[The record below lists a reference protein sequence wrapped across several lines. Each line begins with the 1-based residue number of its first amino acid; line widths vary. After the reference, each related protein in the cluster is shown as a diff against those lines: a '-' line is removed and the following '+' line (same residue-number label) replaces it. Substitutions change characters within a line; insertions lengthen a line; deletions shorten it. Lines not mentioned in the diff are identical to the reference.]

1 MSFIERMHQLA
12 KEKPG
17 RLVLPEGTELRT
29 IQAARVLVD
38 QKLAA
43 SVTLLGDRRA
53 VEAAARSA
61 QTGLEG
67 IEIEDP
73 AQSPQFPAYAEE
85 FFNLRKH
92 KGIGIEEAREAMG
105 NPLSW
110 GAMMVRQGAADAMV
124 AGADNST
131 ANVLRAALSI
141 IQTSPGIKVASSCFV
156 MHMPGSRWGVDG
168 HMIFSDCATVPDP
181 DSDQLAEIAIAAAD
195 SCRVFLQAEPIV
207 ALLSFSTKGSASHP
221 LVDKVARAVEIVRRR
236 KPDLKVDGELQ
247 LDTAIVASVAQKK
260 APGSAVAG
268 HANVIVFPDLNAG
281 NIGYKLVQRF
291 ASAEAYGP
299 FLQGFRKPVSD
310 LSRGC
315 SVDDVV
321 NTAAVT
327 LVQSR
332 HAG

>member
-29 IQAARVLVD
+29 IQAARLLVD

-43 SVTLLGDRRA
+43 SVTLLGDPQA
-53 VEAAARSA
+53 VETAARSVRIDL
-61 QTGLEG
+61 GG
-67 IEIEDP
+67 IKIEDP
-73 AQSPQFPAYAEE
+73 ARSPQIPAYAEE
-85 FFNLRKH
+85 FFKLRKH

-105 NPLSW
+105 NPLNW
-110 GAMMVRQGAADAMV
+110 GAMMVRQDAADAMV

-131 ANVLRAALSI
+131 ANVLRAALAI

-156 MHMPGSRWGVDG
+156 MYMPGSRWGAEG

-247 LDTAIVASVAQKK
+247 LDAAIVASVAQKK
-260 APGSAVAG
+260 APGSTVAG
-268 HANVIVFPDLNAG
+268 NANVIVFPDLNAG

-315 SVDDVV
+315 SVADVV